1 MFASYLFSTN
11 ATGVWTNRTA
21 VSDLGVGCVYDGKN
35 ICCVNPL
42 DGDVNNPECRNGVSY
57 AYWKPGEKV
66 KYYGHLEKSIKNS
79 FDKEGI
85 KETVA
90 K

>member
-1 MFASYLFSTN
+1 MFASFASAERNGSSNLNDYLFK
-11 ATGVWTNRTA
+11 
-21 VSDLGVGCVYDGKN
+21 YDGKN
-35 ICCVNPL
+35 ICCVNPW

-66 KYYGHLEKSIKNS
+66 KYYGHLEKSIKNN

-85 KETVA
+85 KELT